1 MNYKT
6 EVVDDYNF
14 TGQELTLITHDSD
27 FRTQDISI
35 LTANPSLLRP

>member
-6 EVVDDYNF
+6 GAVEDYNF

-35 LTANPSLLRP
+35 LTTNPSPLRR